1 MFFIQLK
8 ATIKTTLT
16 TIQTNHTVEWSF
28 CQKFKSIL
36 ETDVHGRSG
45 TTEILETNYAASG

>member
-1 MFFIQLK
+1 
-8 ATIKTTLT
+8 TIKTTLT
-16 TIQTNHTVEWSF
+16 TIQTNLTVEWSF

>member
-1 MFFIQLK
+1 MEQILSDCLFP
-8 ATIKTTLT
+8 
-16 TIQTNHTVEWSF
+16 IQTNLTVEWSF